1 MVEEEYCNTVLGLSI
16 GGGGHFPS
24 NRSHDRKPPV
34 QFHILFPPQ
43 LKEEEI
49 KEETSTIGEDK
60 KKLSRLNSDNE
71 EDCIIGGSNR
81 GGTRKKLRLTN
92 EQSMLLEDSFRTH
105 NTLTS
110 VRTLPLLSSLSI
122 FIQSGANHLWISWQS
137 RKNHLAQRL
146 NLRPRQVEVWFQN
159 RRART
164 KLKQTEMER
173 ELLNKSCESLMNE
186 NRKLKRELM
195 EVRSWLKPGSPFYV
209 QLSKAATL
217 SMCPS
222 CKKMASQAIGVNPLS
237 VFSNKTNQGCTGAAS
252 KTTLE
257 RSTGSSL

>member
-110 VRTLPLLSSLSI
+110 
-122 FIQSGANHLWISWQS
+122 S

-237 VFSNKTNQGCTGAAS
+237 VFPNKTNQGCTGAAS